1 MGTQSS
7 PKESTGSCHMFQ
19 IDHRHHKFE
28 DLTWCGRQWRGEGRQ
43 EKEPGEDCAATWAA
57 VFQFLSFRAHKTCI
71 KVMKIYWLPIKVTR
85 SFAIATSSPSTL
97 YSSSPLPQHVDNY
110 TQYNIFL
117 ICRARPIK
125 NNHFFVC
132 SAAFLLLFTLFM
144 RRWTENH
151 KKKKK
156 KTLRCPDNFSCSP
169 PWKIVFQSRKHSWN
183 FIAACFY

>member
-28 DLTWCGRQWRGEGRQ
+28 DLTWCGRQWGGEGRQ

-57 VFQFLSFRAHKTCI
+57 VFQFLSLRAHKTCI

-85 SFAIATSSPSTL
+85 SFAIATSSPSSHSL
-97 YSSSPLPQHVDNY
+97 PHSLPQHVDNY

-151 KKKKK
+151 KKEK

>member
-19 IDHRHHKFE
+19 IDHRQHKFE
-28 DLTWCGRQWRGEGRQ
+28 DLTWCGRQWGEEGRQ

-71 KVMKIYWLPIKVTR
+71 KVMKIYWLPIKATR

-97 YSSSPLPQHVDNY
+97 YSPPPPRATTCWQLHAVQYLFNLP
-110 TQYNIFL
+110 
-117 ICRARPIK
+117 RAANK
-125 NNHFFVC
+125 KQSFFRMF
-132 SAAFLLLFTLFM
+132 SGFSFAFHTFHAKM
-144 RRWTENH
+144 NR
-151 KKKKK
+151 K

-183 FIAACFY
+183 FIASCFY

>member
-28 DLTWCGRQWRGEGRQ
+28 DLTWCGKQDGGEGRQ

-57 VFQFLSFRAHKTCI
+57 VFQFLSFHAHKTCI

-85 SFAIATSSPSTL
+85 SFAIATSSPHSMSLCTL
-97 YSSSPLPQHVDNY
+97 PLATTCWQLHAVQYLFNLPRAANKKQSFFRMFSSFS
-110 TQYNIFL
+110 F
-117 ICRARPIK
+117 
-125 NNHFFVC
+125 
-132 SAAFLLLFTLFM
+132 AFHTFHAKM
-144 RRWTENH
+144 NQ
-151 KKKKK
+151 K